1 MPFPPP
7 GLGAGGAPAPVR
19 PPPPFMRPRSPVGG
33 PAGPGGSPAASPGAN
48 LGKRAASVETVR
60 ALVGKLLEVV
70 PDFGIG
76 TKEFNAIQKA
86 ITALNPVI
94 GHQLEGETTAASRRQ
109 LAAVPQPPL
118 ANAAPPGVSP
128 PAMPGGPPPLTPSPG
143 MAAPPGIPGA
153 PPSGAP

>member
-1 MPFPPP
+1 M
-7 GLGAGGAPAPVR
+7 R
-19 PPPPFMRPRSPVGG
+19 PLPPFMRPRSPVGG
-33 PAGPGGSPAASPGAN
+33 PAGPGGSPATSPGDN
-48 LGKRAASVETVR
+48 LGKRAAAVEAARV
-60 ALVGKLLEVV
+60 AVGKLMEIAR
-70 PDFGIG
+70 DFGIG
-76 TKEFNAIQKA
+76 TKEFNAVHKA

-109 LAAVPQPPL
+109 LAAMPQPPL
-118 ANAAPPGVSP
+118 ANAAPPGMSP